1 MAKKANKSMRQIQDA
16 LLTNTGLLKQ
26 PDEVS
31 KADNTGVTDN
41 LIQPEIFEKFEIL
54 ANFEKTSTKDLINS
68 ALHHYIKLKALQLE
82 QAMKL
87 KGK

>member
-1 MAKKANKSMRQIQDA
+1 MRQIQDA

-26 PDEVS
+26 PDEVEQQE
-31 KADNTGVTDN
+31 KNAEVERF
-41 LIQPEIFEKFEIL
+41 IQPEILEKFEIL
-54 ANFEKTSTKDLINS
+54 ANFEKTTTKDMINS
-68 ALHHYIKLKALQLE
+68 ALQHYIKLKALQLE

>member
-1 MAKKANKSMRQIQDA
+1 MRQIQDA

-26 PDEVS
+26 SDEVNQQE
-31 KADNTGVTDN
+31 NTVLADN
-41 LIQPEIFEKFEIL
+41 LIQPEILEKFEIL
-54 ANFEKTSTKDLINS
+54 ANFEKTTTKDLINA
-68 ALHHYIKLKALQLE
+68 ALQHYIKLKALQLE